1 MSNLVSTT
9 QTNKTGGRLPMTI
22 IRQGSLFGLQELY
35 DLEPTH
41 RFEAVFSAIDIEPIF
56 AVVTK
61 KSRFGRPVALNYAA
75 MIYSLVARIME
86 RIPFIKDLVKRL
98 KNDMIFRLDC
108 GFLVSDSIPSE
119 AAYSRMIT
127 ILTESNVLEETKG
140 TLLHHAISEGFV
152 HDDTAALD
160 ATHFLAKDAAPPKE
174 ERPKS
179 EPKKRGRKSKEE
191 REQWLIEKAEQEAN
205 LPLFE
210 KKIEEQLDTPLVVLR
225 AEIPQDPQWG
235 VKKNSEGKNVFW
247 YGYKAHLAV
256 GTKSQYIFQSL
267 LSSANLNDGK
277 AAIPLLKGIQELVS
291 LPTLRYQTM
300 DAGYDFEAIYTQIH
314 QMGHQAVIA
323 YNKRNEPE
331 PIGFDKHFAP
341 TCVREHSYRY
351 DSFDAKFETLKYTR
365 PHECKDC
372 PLTNDGLCQKVY
384 KVKITT
390 DLRKYTAPARGSRVW
405 KTIFKRR
412 TAVERVNAYLKLYF
426 QLDHVRY
433 RTGKRAKV
441 HFDLVTLV
449 YNASKLAADRMNAAL
464 NSQKQAA

>member
-22 IRQGSLFGLQELY
+22 IRQGSLFDLQELY
-35 DLEPTH
+35 HLEPTQ
-41 RFEAVFSAIDIEPIF
+41 RFEAVFSTIDIEPIF

-61 KSRFGRPVALNYAA
+61 KSRFGRPVELNYAA
-75 MIYSLVARIME
+75 MIYSLIARITE

-98 KNDMIFRLDC
+98 KYDMIFRLDC

-127 ILTESNVLEETKG
+127 VLCESDVLENVQG
-140 TLLHHAISEGFV
+140 TLLHQAISEGFV
-152 HDDTAALD
+152 EDDTVAID
-160 ATHFLAKDAAPPKE
+160 ATHVLAKDAAPPKE
-174 ERPKS
+174 EQPKS

-205 LPLFE
+205 LPLYD
-210 KKIEEQLDTPLVVLR
+210 KKIEEQLDIPLDELR

-235 VKKNSEGKNVFW
+235 IKKNSQGKNVFW

-277 AAIPLLKGIQELVS
+277 AAIPLLKGLHEHVLFPS
-291 LPTLRYQTM
+291 MRYQTM

-314 QMGHQAVIA
+314 RMGHQSVIA

-351 DSFDAKFETLKYTR
+351 DSFDHQYETLKYTR
-365 PHECKDC
+365 PKECKDC
-372 PLTNDGLCQKVY
+372 PLANDGLCQKVY

-390 DLRKYTAPARGSRVW
+390 DLRRYTAPARGSKTW

-412 TAVERVNAYLKLYF
+412 TAVERVNAYLKGYF
-426 QLDHVRY
+426 QLNNVRY

-449 YNASKLAADRMNAAL
+449 YNASKLGADRINRKL
-464 NSQKQAA
+464 SKQQAA